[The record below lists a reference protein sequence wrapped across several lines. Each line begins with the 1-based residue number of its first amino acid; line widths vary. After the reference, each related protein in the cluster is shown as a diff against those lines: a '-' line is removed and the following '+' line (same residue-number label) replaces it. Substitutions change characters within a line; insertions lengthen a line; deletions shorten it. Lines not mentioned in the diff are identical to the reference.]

1 MSAAPQDDASSEV
14 VGISTPENIARVRAL
29 LDAGKRVL
37 VTAPRRSGKSTLAAA
52 LNADYYVAVGGR
64 HKNLLIEKTGI
75 APEKVRTVSELADIP
90 ADTDSA
96 VVFDDF
102 NYVRPS
108 TVAAFLIEQ
117 RPRLCIGTP
126 SCYAPEVGYED
137 GWWEKMPFDERI
149 SL

>member
-1 MSAAPQDDASSEV
+1 MSASSSEV
-14 VGISTPENIARVRAL
+14 VPISTPENIARVRAL
-29 LDAGKRVL
+29 LHEGKRVL
-37 VTAPRRSGKSTLAAA
+37 VTAPRRTGKCTLAAA
-52 LNADYYVAVGGR
+52 LNADYYVTVGGR
-64 HKNLLIEKTGI
+64 HAKLLFEKAGI

-90 ADTDSA
+90 ADTDSV

-102 NYVRPS
+102 NFVRPS
-108 TVAAFLIEQ
+108 TVAAFLIER
-117 RPRLCIGTP
+117 RPRLCIGTV